1 MLHKTKLPTPQQ
13 SRDMVQVFKGLNRNL
28 RGSEGEWADM
38 QNMTGDFAPVLGVR
52 KKRGIVKTL
61 SDPGGL
67 IAKDALCYV
76 DDHSLYVNGLEVE
89 GLVLEGGEKT
99 LLGMGAYILIWP
111 DKKWYNTADGSYGSM
126 ENLAE
131 ATNVTYTMCDVTG
144 KAYEGYL
151 LSDTAPEAQ
160 EDGRL
165 WMDISTTPHSLK
177 IYSMTT
183 GTWTAISTVYVKLQ
197 AANIGMGFAEYD
209 GVTISGAV
217 GPDVLEKQIDAI
229 NGSHVIYARDDNWI
243 VVTGL
248 LDQVYTQED
257 GTVRVHRAVPDMD
270 FVTESGNRIWGCK
283 YGLVGQDTVNEI
295 YACKLGDFKNWNVFM
310 GISTDSYAA
319 SRGSDGPWTG
329 AITLGGYPLF
339 FKENCVEKVYPSST
353 GAHQIVTT
361 NLRGVQK
368 GSHKSM
374 AVVDEVLYYKS
385 ATDICA
391 YDGSLP
397 VSISEKLQ
405 VPPDAKNAVAGSLGA
420 KYYICMEGSFPGL
433 CVYDTRSGMWHKHDL
448 FMAQSMCRVD
458 TELFAIDQD
467 NRLIAMTG
475 QQGQQEGDF
484 PWAAESCTI
493 GLEYPDHKYV
503 TRLHLRLCAEG
514 SINILV
520 QYDSSGVWEHKATV
534 EGYGMLRSILV
545 PILPVRC
552 DHMAIRLDGV
562 GDFKLYSI
570 TKTLEQGSDE
580 F

>member
-1 MLHKTKLPTPQQ
+1 MLHKMKLPTPEQ
-13 SRDMVQVFKGLNRNL
+13 SRDMVQSFLGLNRKL
-28 RGSEGEWADM
+28 RADEGEWVDM
-38 QNMTGDFAPVLGVR
+38 KNMTGDYAPVFGVR
-52 KKRGIVKTL
+52 RPRGIVKTL

-76 DDHSLYVNGLEVE
+76 DDHSLYVNDLEVE
-89 GLVLEGGEKT
+89 GLVLTGGEKT

-111 DKKWYNTADGSYGSM
+111 DKKWYNTANGSYGSM

-131 ATNVTYTMCDVTG
+131 VSNVTYTMCDVTG
-144 KAYEGYL
+144 KAYENYVM
-151 LSDTAPEAQ
+151 SDTAPQ
-160 EDGRL
+160 EPADGDMWL
-165 WMDISTTPHSLK
+165 DISSTPHSLK
-177 IYSMTT
+177 VYSQTT
-183 GTWTAISTVYVKLQ
+183 GAWTGIATVYIKIQ
-197 AANIGMGFAEYD
+197 ASNIGLGFEEYD
-209 GVTISGAV
+209 SVEISGVV
-217 GPDVLEKQIDAI
+217 GADVVADQIADL
-229 NGSHVIYARDDNWI
+229 NGSHVIYARADNWI
-243 VVTGL
+243 VITGL

-257 GTVRVHRAVPDMD
+257 GTVTVHRAVPDMD

-283 YGLVGQDTVNEI
+283 YGLVGDETINEI

-397 VSISEKLQ
+397 VSISDKLQ
-405 VPPDAKNAVAGSLGA
+405 VPANAKNAVAGSLGA
-420 KYYICMEGSFPGL
+420 KYYICMEGSGSGL
-433 CVYDTRSGMWHKHDL
+433 YVYDTRNGLWHKEDGML
-448 FMAQSMCRVD
+448 AQCMCRVD
-458 TELFAIDQD
+458 TELYAIDSD
-467 NRLIAMTG
+467 NRLIAVTG
-475 QQGQQEGDF
+475 QDGTSEGPVQWSAD
-484 PWAAESCTI
+484 SCTV
-493 GLEYPDHKYV
+493 GLNYPDKKYV

-514 SINILV
+514 TFHIYV
-520 QYDSSGVWEHKATV
+520 QYDSNGVWEHKATV
-534 EGYGMLRSILV
+534 QGRGMLRSILV

-552 DHMAIRLDGV
+552 DHMAIRLAGQ
-562 GDFKLYSI
+562 GDFKLYSV